1 MKKLHNYYI
10 KEAKRKKGGRRE
22 DKKKTWRRPTLPQ
35 TNCSTIGEEAFHGRV
50 RDGNGCFRFSMVT
63 RKIIIS
69 HTGCN
74 AEMRCFRIETII
86 WSSLTAY

>member
-10 KEAKRKKGGRRE
+10 KEAKRKKGRRWE
-22 DKKKTWRRPTLPQ
+22 DKKKDLATTYSPTDELQYHWRRSVSRS
-35 TNCSTIGEEAFHGRV
+35 CSGWERV
-50 RDGNGCFRFSMVT
+50 FPLLYGHQENHHQPYRS
-63 RKIIIS
+63 
-69 HTGCN
+69 N